1 MIARRAND
9 PDGFDASEFR
19 ADESAL
25 RVGYK
30 GASVSV
36 RGISVF
42 IALAVLTLGGITF
55 YSGWQTQKAV
65 EASSIRTEQ
74 AVDKIGQTV
83 VAIQVIAAGEH
94 TALQR
99 AQDRTSCILTMT
111 PERRDRFRDRYTP
124 GAFRQEC
131 PWVNE

>member
-1 MIARRAND
+1 MASRRADD
-9 PDGFDASEFR
+9 PPEFEGRDFR
-19 ADESAL
+19 ADEPTL

-30 GASVSV
+30 EASLSV

-42 IALAVLTLGGITF
+42 IALAVLALGSITF

-65 EASSIRTEQ
+65 EASSIRTEK
-74 AVDKIGQTV
+74 AVDKIVQSV
-83 VAIQVIAAGEH
+83 VAIQLVAAGEH
-94 TALQR
+94 TLLQR
-99 AQDRTSCILTMT
+99 AQDRTSCILTMSV
-111 PERRDRFRDRYTP
+111 ERRDRFRDRYTP

>member
-1 MIARRAND
+1 MTERRKED
-9 PDGFDASEFR
+9 PVDFPGRDFR
-19 ADESAL
+19 ADEPTL

-30 GASVSV
+30 EASLSV

-42 IALAVLTLGGITF
+42 IALSVLALGSITF

-65 EASSIRTEQ
+65 EASSIRTER
-74 AVDKIGQTV
+74 AVDKIIQSV
-83 VAIQVIAAGEH
+83 VAIQLVAANEH
-94 TALQR
+94 TLLQR

-111 PERRDRFRDRYTP
+111 AERRDRFRDRYTP